1 MTWQQLFVY
10 VIGFLA
16 QAFFSGRI
24 LYQWIVSEKAK
35 KVMAPPF
42 FWLLS
47 IIGSYLLFIYGVLRD
62 DFSIILGQLVSY
74 YIYLWN
80 LNIHGIWPK
89 LHKILKFVLIITPVV
104 AFGLMLNNLP
114 VYISNFFK
122 NDNIP
127 IWLVVFGSLGQ
138 LIFALR
144 FVYQWLYSSRKHE
157 SLLPIGFW
165 IISLVGSFIIIIYA
179 IIRLDPVLRVGQ
191 AFGFVA
197 YSRNIILGH
206 NHKTNEITNQD

>member
-1 MTWQQLFVY
+1 
-10 VIGFLA
+10 
-16 QAFFSGRI
+16 
-24 LYQWIVSEKAK
+24 
-35 KVMAPPF
+35 
-42 FWLLS
+42 
-47 IIGSYLLFIYGVLRD
+47 
-62 DFSIILGQLVSY
+62 
-74 YIYLWN
+74 
-80 LNIHGIWPK
+80 
-89 LHKILKFVLIITPVV
+89 
-104 AFGLMLNNLP
+104 MLNNLP

-179 IIRLDPVLRVGQ
+179 IIRLDPVLIVGQ